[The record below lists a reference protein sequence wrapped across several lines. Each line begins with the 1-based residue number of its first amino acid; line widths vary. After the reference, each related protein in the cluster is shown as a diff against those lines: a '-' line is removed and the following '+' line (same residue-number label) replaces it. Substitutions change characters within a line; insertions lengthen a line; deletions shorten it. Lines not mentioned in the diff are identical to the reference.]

1 MEFAGSQG
9 GGQGLR
15 IRVGDHENSTVVG
28 VLHDH
33 GNEPIGTERWRDVC
47 HAAAPE
53 VALMGSPAAAIAAFT
68 SAIAWSRRWK
78 TEAASTASATPS
90 TTARTKSSGPAAPPD
105 PMTGTLTPSVIARRG
120 AA

>member
-1 MEFAGSQG
+1 MGVAGRRG
-9 GGQGLR
+9 GGQGRR

-33 GNEPIGTERWRDVC
+33 GNEPIGTERWREVG

-68 SAIAWSRRWK
+68 SAIAWSRRWN
-78 TEAASTASATPS
+78 TDAARTASAPPS

-105 PMTGTLTPSVIARRG
+105 AMIGTSTPSV
-120 AA
+120 